1 MAITGVGSRAGTYFI
16 RGNFRGGRAALT
28 RPLVNRLA
36 VAYTLL
42 AAAANIAGAAA
53 VTSRSKWSLSTLEK
67 LIALSAGFMLSVAIL
82 DLAPEAIQQHGAGAA
97 PFILLGFLLVH
108 LTQHTLVPHF
118 HFGEEV
124 HEVTKAVSMSALAG
138 LLLHT
143 FIDGVAISSG
153 FQVRASLGFLV
164 FIAILLHK
172 LPEGL
177 AISSIF
183 LASGASRGRALL
195 AGASLGVATIVG
207 ALLTGLI
214 EPLSHY
220 GLALAAGVSLYV
232 GASNLVPEFQ
242 HKRDWKLQGSFFAGS
257 GLYFLARI
265 LIGQYV

>member
-1 MAITGVGSRAGTYFI
+1 M
-16 RGNFRGGRAALT
+16 
-28 RPLVNRLA
+28 NRLA

-42 AAAANIAGAAA
+42 AAVANVVGAAA
-53 VTSRSKWSLSTLEK
+53 VAWRSKWSVPALEK
-67 LIALSAGFMLSVAIL
+67 LIALSAGFMVSVAIL
-82 DLAPEAIQQHGAGAA
+82 DLAPEAIQQHGSGAA
-97 PFILLGFLLVH
+97 PLILLGFLLVH

-124 HEVTKAVSMSALAG
+124 HEVTKGVSMSALAG

-143 FIDGVAISSG
+143 FVDGVAIASG
-153 FQVRASLGFLV
+153 FEVRATLGFLV

-183 LASGASRGRALL
+183 LASGSSRRRAML
-195 AGASLGVATIVG
+195 AGASLGVATVIG
-207 ALLTGLI
+207 GLLTSVVA
-214 EPLSHY
+214 PLREY

-242 HKRDWKLQGSFFAGS
+242 TKRDWKLQGSFFFGCA
-257 GLYFLARI
+257 LYFVARF
-265 LIGQYV
+265 LIRAYA